1 MVQGVYIQRQFEKEY
16 ILKLSVKPW
25 LLKSSLIH
33 DAVASLGTVMQDAV
47 DILCIIGEKC
57 SLVWI

>member
-1 MVQGVYIQRQFEKEY
+1 MQRQFEKEY